1 MGLENVLGIVG
12 TFLTISLSINA
23 FFLRGI
29 FLDLNDVKVRIASI
43 FENSKNKDKRLD
55 KLEDEIKEIKLAI
68 RALEIGEK

>member
-55 KLEDEIKEIKLAI
+55 KLEDEIKEIKIAI